1 MNYFAFCHSL
11 LNEYDDD
18 DDDDDDDLNHVTP
31 GLELGLQQSWVSFAL
46 CE

>member
-18 DDDDDDDLNHVTP
+18 DDDLNHVTL